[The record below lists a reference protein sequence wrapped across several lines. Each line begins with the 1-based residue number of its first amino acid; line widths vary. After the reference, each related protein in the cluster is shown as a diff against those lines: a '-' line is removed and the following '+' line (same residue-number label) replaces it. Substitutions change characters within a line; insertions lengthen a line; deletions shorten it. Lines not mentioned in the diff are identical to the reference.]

1 MLSQLNS
8 PVKVEP
14 ADLPHT
20 FRQSRR
26 YRHRQTDAIWATEY
40 VCNFGFRVRNYEDL
54 SSLLET
60 MRYWNFEITPTA
72 YFDAIFSK
80 KRIIKQLMEENT
92 KDLLLQF
99 PNFRPLYEMAILVDD
114 ATDEEKHQIALENGY
129 YTLAEYLCQGI
140 V

>member
-1 MLSQLNS
+1 M
-8 PVKVEP
+8 
-14 ADLPHT
+14 
-20 FRQSRR
+20 R
-26 YRHRQTDAIWATEY
+26 RQTDAIWATEY
-40 VCNFGFRVRNYEDL
+40 VCNFGFRVRNCEDL
-54 SSLLET
+54 CSLLET
-60 MRYWNFEITPTA
+60 MRYWNFEITPTS

-99 PNFRPLYEMAILVDD
+99 PNFRPLYETAILVDD
-114 ATDEEKHQIALENGY
+114 ATDEEKHGVAMENGY

>member
-1 MLSQLNS
+1 MLSNLNI

-14 ADLPHT
+14 TDLPYT

-26 YRHRQTDAIWATEY
+26 YRRRQTDVIWATEY

-92 KDLLLQF
+92 KELLLQF
-99 PNFRPLYEMAILVDD
+99 PNFQHLYEMAILVDD
-114 ATDEEKHQIALENGY
+114 VTDEEKHQIALENGY

>member
-8 PVKVEP
+8 PVKIEP
-14 ADLPHT
+14 ADLPQT
-20 FRQSRR
+20 FHQSRR
-26 YRHRQTDAIWATEY
+26 YRRRQTDAIWATEY

-60 MRYWNFEITPTA
+60 MRYWNFEITPTS

-80 KRIIKQLMEENT
+80 KRIIKELMEENT
-92 KDLLLQF
+92 KELLLQF
-99 PNFRPLYEMAILVDD
+99 PNFRPLYETAILVDD
-114 ATDEEKHQIALENGY
+114 APDEEKHRIALENGY

>member
-1 MLSQLNS
+1 MLSQLNI

-14 ADLPHT
+14 TDLPHT

-26 YRHRQTDAIWATEY
+26 YRRRQTDAIWATEY

-80 KRIIKQLMEENT
+80 KRIIKELMEENT
-92 KDLLLQF
+92 KELLLQF
-99 PNFRPLYEMAILVDD
+99 PNFQHLYEMSILVDNG
-114 ATDEEKHQIALENGY
+114 TDEEKHQIAMENGY

>member
-8 PVKVEP
+8 PVKIEP
-14 ADLPHT
+14 ADLPQT
-20 FRQSRR
+20 FHQSRR
-26 YRHRQTDAIWATEY
+26 YRRRQTDAIWATEY

-60 MRYWNFEITPTA
+60 MRYWNFEITPTS

-80 KRIIKQLMEENT
+80 KRIIKELMEENT
-92 KDLLLQF
+92 KELLLQF
-99 PNFRPLYEMAILVDD
+99 PNFRPLYETAILVDD
-114 ATDEEKHQIALENGY
+114 ATDEEKHRIALENGY

>member
-14 ADLPHT
+14 ADLPQT
-20 FRQSRR
+20 FHQSRR
-26 YRHRQTDAIWATEY
+26 YRGRPSDTIWATEY
-40 VCNFGFRVRNYEDL
+40 VCNFRFRVHNYEDL
-54 SSLLET
+54 CSLLET

-92 KDLLLQF
+92 EELLLQF
-99 PNFRPLYEMAILVDD
+99 PNFRPLYETTILVDD
-114 ATDEEKHQIALENGY
+114 MTHEEKHRIAMENGY

>member
-26 YRHRQTDAIWATEY
+26 YRRRQTDAIWATEY

-54 SSLLET
+54 SSVLET

-80 KRIIKQLMEENT
+80 KHIIKELMEENT
-92 KDLLLQF
+92 KELLLQF
-99 PNFRPLYEMAILVDD
+99 PNFQHLYEMAILVDD

-129 YTLAEYLCQGI
+129 YTLAEYLCQDI

>member
-26 YRHRQTDAIWATEY
+26 YRRRQTDAIWATEY

-80 KRIIKQLMEENT
+80 KRIIKELMEENT
-92 KDLLLQF
+92 KELLLQF
-99 PNFRPLYEMAILVDD
+99 PNFQHLYEMIFINLY
-114 ATDEEKHQIALENGY
+114 KSL
-129 YTLAEYLCQGI
+129 
-140 V
+140 

>member
-26 YRHRQTDAIWATEY
+26 YRRRQTDAIWATEY

-54 SSLLET
+54 SSVLET

-92 KDLLLQF
+92 KELLLQF
-99 PNFRPLYEMAILVDD
+99 PNFQPLYEMAILVDNG
-114 ATDEEKHQIALENGY
+114 TDEEKHQIALENGY

>member
-26 YRHRQTDAIWATEY
+26 YRRRQTDAIWATEY
-40 VCNFGFRVRNYEDL
+40 VCNFGFRVRNCEDL
-54 SSLLET
+54 SSVLET

-80 KRIIKQLMEENT
+80 KRIIKELMEENT
-92 KDLLLQF
+92 KELLLQF

-114 ATDEEKHQIALENGY
+114 ATDEEKHRIALENGY